1 MPSLSGLK
9 IRGCHKLWCTSQTQL
24 GSCVAAVVA
33 PIQPLA
39 WEPSYATDVALKR
52 KKKKKIQTT
61 ETDYTKQVFSNLSE
75 NLLGFK
81 FFKKIYR

>member
-1 MPSLSGLK
+1 MTSLSGLK
-9 IRGCHKLWCTSQTQL
+9 IRGFHKLWCTSQTQL

-33 PIQPLA
+33 PIQPLV
-39 WEPSYATDVALKR
+39 WEPSYATGVALKR
-52 KKKKKIQTT
+52 KKKKIQTT